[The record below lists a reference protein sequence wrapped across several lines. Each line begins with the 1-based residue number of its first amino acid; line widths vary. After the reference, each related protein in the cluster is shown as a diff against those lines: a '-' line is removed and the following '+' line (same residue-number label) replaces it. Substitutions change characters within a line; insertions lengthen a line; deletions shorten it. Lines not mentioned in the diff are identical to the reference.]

1 LQNACNFYQGSIV
14 LKVKGGEILEIQQLY
29 KLYIHDVYRYL
40 LSLCKDKE
48 LAEDLTQ
55 DTFMKA
61 YTALGAI
68 PPNAMKS
75 WLLKIAYHTFI
86 DYTRR
91 NKKVTVEEPEYFT
104 GMTEGRSAEDE
115 YQEIAA
121 KEELH
126 QKLAKLKPLQKE
138 AIVLCDIQGYSYKEA
153 AGMLGIKEN
162 TLKSHIFRGRS
173 RLKLLYKKG
182 SGME

>member
-1 LQNACNFYQGSIV
+1 MD
-14 LKVKGGEILEIQQLY
+14 IQQLY

-40 LSLCKDKE
+40 LSLCKDKG

-61 YTALGAI
+61 YTALGNI
-68 PPNAMKS
+68 PPKAMKS

-86 DYTRR
+86 DYMRR
-91 NKKVTVEEPEYFT
+91 SKKVTFEEPEYFT

-126 QKLAKLKPLQKE
+126 QKLDKLKSLQRQ
-138 AIVLCDIQGYSYKEA
+138 AIILCDIQGYSYKEA
-153 AGMLGIKEN
+153 AGIMGVKEN